1 MTRTRMISFT
11 EFQRFLNTLGFAAKR
26 TDTAWVFHHPTEGLL
41 VFRIYEPE
49 EMMDEG
55 DLSSARKFLDMRGL
69 LEAKEFDMF
78 VQEARAPA

>member
-1 MTRTRMISFT
+1 MTRTRLISFA
-11 EFQRFLNTLGFAAKR
+11 EFRRFLNTLGFAAKR
-26 TDTAWVFHHPTEGLL
+26 TDTAWVFQHRTEGLL

-55 DLSSARKFLDMRGL
+55 DLTSARKFLDMRGL